1 MKKKKRYSSLL
12 IIILVLALTVIITR
26 GFSHARY
33 ASNAVFNYYLS
44 SKGFYFESDDLSFD
58 TKSNVDTM
66 WDGEKVYFTLSNSDN
81 GALSSETDIVYTV
94 SCIVDE
100 EDTTKQ
106 CLLNGTGKSEINATL
121 SASFGCSD
129 STYKDEDSCIIN
141 DKKWTATPATSD
153 VYFEVVD
160 TSGEEVLN
168 ANVLVKVT
176 SSKPYKK
183 ELSGR
188 YNLIRDNSEIGELS
202 MKYEE
207 GSIKSSLIVTNS
219 YNENKCVAV
228 SWDSLDFIYDIN
240 SKDVLGKETD
250 SEGNI
255 NCVYFMLDKM
265 DSTVL
270 EFYEK
275 DKAASYNELS
285 FNLVE
290 SNMCE

>member
-12 IIILVLALTVIITR
+12 IIILVLTLTVIITR

-66 WDGEKVYFTLSNSDN
+66 WDGEKVYFTLSNSAN

-94 SCIVDE
+94 SCVVDE

-129 STYKDEDSCIIN
+129 STYKDEDNCIIN

-188 YNLIRDNSEIGELS
+188 YNLIRDNSEIGGLS

-207 GSIKSSLIVTNS
+207 GSIKSNLIITNS

-228 SWDSLDFIYDIN
+228 SWDSLDFIYDVN
-240 SKDVLGKETD
+240 SKEVLGKGTD
-250 SEGNI
+250 SDGNI
-255 NCVYFMLDKM
+255 NSVYFMLDKM
-265 DSTVL
+265 DSTSL

>member
-66 WDGEKVYFTLSNSDN
+66 WDGEKVYFTLSNSAN

-129 STYKDEDSCIIN
+129 STYKDEESCIIN
-141 DKKWTATPATSD
+141 DKKWIATPATSD

-188 YNLIRDNSEIGELS
+188 YNLIRDNSEIGGLS

-207 GSIKSSLIVTNS
+207 GSIKSNLIITNS

>member
-66 WDGEKVYFTLSNSDN
+66 WDGEKVYFTLSNSAN

-141 DKKWTATPATSD
+141 DKKWIATPATSD

-188 YNLIRDNSEIGELS
+188 YNLIRDNSEIGGLS

-207 GSIKSSLIVTNS
+207 GSIKSNLIITNS

>member
-66 WDGEKVYFTLSNSDN
+66 WDGEKVYFTLSNSAN

-188 YNLIRDNSEIGELS
+188 YNLIRDNSEIGGLS

-207 GSIKSSLIVTNS
+207 GSIKSNLIITNS

>member
-66 WDGEKVYFTLSNSDN
+66 WDGEKVYFTLSNSAN

-188 YNLIRDNSEIGELS
+188 YNLIRDNSEIGGLS

-207 GSIKSSLIVTNS
+207 GSIKSNLIITNS

-228 SWDSLDFIYDIN
+228 SWDSLDFIYGAN
-240 SKDVLGKETD
+240 SKEVLGKNTD
-250 SEGNI
+250 SDGNI
-255 NCVYFMLDKM
+255 NGVYFMLDKM
-265 DSTVL
+265 DSTSL

>member
-1 MKKKKRYSSLL
+1 MKKKKSYSSLL
-12 IIILVLALTVIITR
+12 IIILVLTLTVIITR

-66 WDGEKVYFTLSNSDN
+66 WDGEKVYFTLSNSAN
-81 GALSSETDIVYTV
+81 GALSSEIDIVYTV

-141 DKKWTATPATSD
+141 DKKWIATPATSD

-188 YNLIRDNSEIGELS
+188 YNLIRDNSEIGGLS

-207 GSIKSSLIVTNS
+207 GNIKSSLIVTNS

-228 SWDSLDFIYDIN
+228 RWSSLDFVYDIN
-240 SKDVLGKETD
+240 SKEVLGKETD
-250 SEGNI
+250 SDGNI
-255 NCVYFMLDKM
+255 NGVYFMLDKM
-265 DSTVL
+265 DSTAL